1 MTIVRLAQGLA
12 IASLVLGSST
22 PVLRAQSV
30 SVGTQTSGATLD
42 PRQVVT
48 ISGQI
53 NNRGT
58 GIWRTYAN
66 GAFDTATAT
75 EGFRVPSGKTFVL
88 VSLDAT
94 LDAAETRPYVNLE
107 IRILPL
113 GTTSFPLARITFRNT
128 AGIPSTASKT
138 FEPGLVFAPGALVS
152 IVDKGL
158 KPNKFE
164 VLLYGYYLP

>member
-1 MTIVRLAQGLA
+1 MTIVHLAKGLA
-12 IASLVLGSST
+12 MAGLVLGGST
-22 PVLRAQSV
+22 PALRAQSV
-30 SVGTQTSGATLD
+30 SIGTQTSGANLD
-42 PRQVVT
+42 PRQVIT

-53 NNRGT
+53 NNRST
-58 GIWRTYAN
+58 GIWRTYTN
-66 GAFDTATAT
+66 GAFDNAAAT
-75 EGFRVPSGKTFVL
+75 EGFRVPSGKTFIL

-128 AGIPSTASKT
+128 VGIPSTASKT
-138 FEPGLVFAPGALVS
+138 FEPGLVFPPNALVS

-158 KPNKFE
+158 KPNKFD